1 MKLLVKLTLSLV
13 LLSFCFGSAAF
24 AVELDAAKKN
34 HKNIAGKI
42 KIKGAGGTE
51 AVAPETTGTGGLFS
65 LTLPDALKKDNLLET
80 GAKLK
85 NYLPPKEVLAEF
97 GLNVSGAE
105 SPDGASSVSI
115 TDYIDKEKLLETAGK
130 LKDSMPS
137 RDELKDA
144 AGLSDVTLFIDDTK
158 TAAQAKIDEL
168 QTEANNLVSAEV
180 WNERIDRY
188 AADVKESEVVTG
200 VMGKFDEVKEPIKE
214 MVQNPGDTAVGRTV
228 KSAKE
233 YPKRLLIKIIIIVV
247 IILVI
252 VGIIKFIIAKITAF
266 RNKMAV
272 KAVKYVAGRGMEYVG
287 KKRQAKA
294 GADNPDT
301 DGQPDAAAA
310 NETAG
315 ATASKPEEL
324 GEQALKYV
332 LGLGVDQLNKRF
344 NLNVQVSEKSS
355 ENDIVDEAEPC
366 TEVVA
371 AETVITEERVE
382 IATQNIVETDPAAEA
397 VSVGPTVKRT
407 RTRMLRKQKSRPGK
421 ICP

>member
-1 MKLLVKLTLSLV
+1 M
-13 LLSFCFGSAAF
+13 
-24 AVELDAAKKN
+24 
-34 HKNIAGKI
+34 
-42 KIKGAGGTE
+42 
-51 AVAPETTGTGGLFS
+51 
-65 LTLPDALKKDNLLET
+65 PDALKKDNLLET

-85 NYLPPKEVLAEF
+85 NYLSPKEVLAEF
-97 GLNVSGAE
+97 GLNISEAE
-105 SPDGASSVSI
+105 NPDGASSVSI

-144 AGLSDVTLFIDDTK
+144 SGLSDVTLFIDDTK
-158 TAAQAKIDEL
+158 AAAQAKINDL

-214 MVQNPGDTAVGRTV
+214 IVQNPGDTAVGRTV

-294 GADNPDT
+294 GVDNPGT
-301 DGQPDAAAA
+301 DEQPDAAA
-310 NETAG
+310 NGTAG
-315 ATASKPEEL
+315 ATAPKPEEL

-344 NLNVQVSEKSS
+344 NLNVQVSEKQP
-355 ENDIVDEAEPC
+355 ENDIADETEPC

-382 IATQNIVETDPAAEA
+382 IVTQNIVETDSAAEA
-397 VSVGPTVKRT
+397 VSAGPTVKRT
-407 RTRMLRKQKSRPGK
+407 RTRMLRKQKSRSGK